1 MVTEENVVL
10 HMSDNPTN
18 QELAVISVREQ
29 IGLVA

>member
-1 MVTEENVVL
+1 MVTEENVV
-10 HMSDNPTN
+10 SDNPTN